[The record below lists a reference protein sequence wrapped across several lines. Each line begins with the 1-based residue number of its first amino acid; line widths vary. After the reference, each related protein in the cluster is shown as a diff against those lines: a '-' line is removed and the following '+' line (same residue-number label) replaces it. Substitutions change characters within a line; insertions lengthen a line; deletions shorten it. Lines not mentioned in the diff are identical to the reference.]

1 MGKIKNWKQI
11 IGLLGLGLVVGC
23 SPLSMVEPT
32 PTPTPEPERVVLKV
46 SGSGSATAILDAVA
60 PTFEADNP
68 GYYVEVL
75 SGSGTGGGVKGII
88 SGVLDVAA
96 MARPPKPEEAEQ
108 NVAYVEFG
116 KSGVAIYAHPDVTVT
131 NLSTDQVKAIF
142 SGEVTNWSEVGGANA
157 PIIWYVRDE
166 GDSSTQAIREA
177 IMGDIPFPET
187 AQVLTSQGDMLTAV
201 AGTPYSVG
209 LGTWTTA
216 RAEEAQVKAIAI
228 DGVTPDDPAYLMI
241 TTLGI
246 SYLKDRQA
254 EVQPLIDWLLSEQG
268 QKKLQE
274 FDLIGVQ

>member
-1 MGKIKNWKQI
+1 MCKIKNSKQI
-11 IGLLGLGLVVGC
+11 IGLLVLWLVVGC

-32 PTPTPEPERVVLKV
+32 PTPTPAPKRVVLKI
-46 SGSGSATAILDAVA
+46 SGSGSVTAILDAVA
-60 PTFEADNP
+60 SAFEADNP

-88 SGVLDVAA
+88 SGALDVAA

-108 NVAYVEFG
+108 NVEYVEFG

-142 SGEVTNWSEVGGANA
+142 SGEVTNWSEVGGADE

-166 GDSSTQAIREA
+166 EDSSTQAIREA
-177 IMGDIPFPET
+177 ILGDVLFSET
-187 AQVLTSQGDMLTAV
+187 AQVLTSQGDMLIAV
-201 AGTPYSVG
+201 AGTPNSVG

-216 RAEEAQVKAIAI
+216 RAEDAQVKAIAI
-228 DGVTPDDPAYLMI
+228 DGVAPDDPAYLM
-241 TTLGI
+241 TSTSGI
-246 SYLKDRQA
+246 GYLKDRQA
-254 EVQPLIDWLLSEQG
+254 DVQPLIDWLLSEKG

-274 FDLIGVQ
+274 FDMIAQ